1 MPREDQKP
9 QWLLDKEYEKQKIK
23 YDQKPERKAPVSTV
37 YADKTDRQENTA
49 AIKNEPSVTQE
60 RKTVAER
67 NVAASRNRY
76 VRKKLTAKSVFAIV
90 VLVLVFILFGLPLCY
105 SAYWHLNET
114 IYHGEMKADYSAEIQ
129 SASKD
134 QKTYALSHRYFIK
147 INSDKTV
154 SCFEFVRDEDSL
166 AITDIKEM
174 EPNPLRDWKNVTA
187 VQIEMSDVLGM
198 CSDGTL
204 LWGDLS
210 STPEKQAEIKDYSQR
225 NAITKESDIIDI
237 SLKYDMAYALKSD
250 GSVVCAG
257 KEKGE
262 ECANRTDIVALS
274 GREGLKKDGTITYS
288 GFYDFI
294 SYSHWKNLASIA
306 CGDGF
311 PAGIRK
317 DGTVQLKDAS
327 SGEIDKARDWTD
339 ILSLNGTHEMMLG
352 VKRDGTV
359 AFASKEKNA
368 EEEIAACVAD
378 WTDIKS
384 VNVNSGVVVGKDK
397 TGRFILAYKND
408 SAISR
413 FSLIVNQQ
421 PSILF

>member
-9 QWLLDKEYEKQKIK
+9 QWLLDKEYEKQKLK
-23 YDQKPERKAPVSTV
+23 YDQKPERESPGSTV

-49 AIKNEPSVTQE
+49 FIKDEPSVTQE

-134 QKTYALSHRYFIK
+134 QKTYALSYRYFIK

-210 STPEKQAEIKDYSQR
+210 YTPEKQAEIKDYSQR

-237 SLKYDMAYALKSD
+237 SLKYDMAYALKTD
-250 GSVVCAG
+250 GSYTADSSIM
-257 KEKGE
+257 EKLTEKFFGGCCDE
-262 ECANRTDIVALS
+262 VSTRKTIKDIYEQSAYLSDTHTAVAINVY
-274 GREGLKKDGTITYS
+274 GQYVEKTGDKTPVI
-288 GFYDFI
+288 
-294 SYSHWKNLASIA
+294 LASTASPYKFSKSVLISLIPEEKICESEFDMVA
-306 CGDGF
+306 QLNELT
-311 PAGIRK
+311 
-317 DGTVQLKDAS
+317 GTAVPEPLAQLK
-327 SGEIDKARDWTD
+327 
-339 ILSLNGTHEMMLG
+339 N
-352 VKRDGTV
+352 
-359 AFASKEKNA
+359 KE
-368 EEEIAACVAD
+368 V
-378 WTDIKS
+378 
-384 VNVNSGVVVGKDK
+384 
-397 TGRFILAYKND
+397 
-408 SAISR
+408 R
-413 FSLIVNQQ
+413 FSSVINSDDMSKYVLERLGIE
-421 PSILF
+421 